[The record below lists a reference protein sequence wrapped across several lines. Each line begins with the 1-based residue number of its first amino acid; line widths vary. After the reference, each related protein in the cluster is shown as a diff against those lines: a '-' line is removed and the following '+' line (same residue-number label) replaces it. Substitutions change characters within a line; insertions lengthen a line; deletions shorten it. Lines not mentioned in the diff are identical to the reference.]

1 MPRSAGHGDP
11 DRPGLAGQWGGCDAG
26 PAAPEEAKPRTLRST
41 FGHDGSA
48 SEPTLSS
55 VLRFGLGRLRGRL
68 RCREADRL
76 TTANTSIIGDVTD
89 LVL

>member
-1 MPRSAGHGDP
+1 M
-11 DRPGLAGQWGGCDAG
+11 AGQWGGCDAG

-41 FGHDGSA
+41 FGHNGSA
-48 SEPTLSS
+48 SEPTLRS
-55 VLRFGLGRLRGRL
+55 VLRFGLGSLRCRLRGH
-68 RCREADRL
+68 EADLL